1 MATNIGAVLKAE
13 IARVARKEIRTST
26 EGLQKNSA
34 AHRADIAALKRR
46 LAALEHFVKHMAKAL
61 KAEEFL
67 APVEVKENMGPQYRF
82 SPRRF
87 ANLRNKIGFSARQM
101 GRLMDVSQDVIYA
114 WEKGKVKP
122 NAEQLLR
129 IVATRGID
137 REAALEAIGE
147 AAPAAGAKKS
157 TPAA

>member
-1 MATNIGAVLKAE
+1 
-13 IARVARKEIRTST
+13 
-26 EGLQKNSA
+26 
-34 AHRADIAALKRR
+34 
-46 LAALEHFVKHMAKAL
+46 MAKAL